1 MAADK
6 STPQYGKCCSRNPQ
20 EACQTQVWSIWEAFL
35 GVAILRFVGEADWGL
50 VRLTRVVVMQKR
62 EDERNTQEGGETV
75 YTESQRRDFVVV
87 LQGVPFLSVL
97 CQWCH
102 EVVQICRLGQ
112 KREQ

>member
-1 MAADK
+1 M
-6 STPQYGKCCSRNPQ
+6 
-20 EACQTQVWSIWEAFL
+20 
-35 GVAILRFVGEADWGL
+35 RFVREADWGL